1 MARER
6 RRAFNADQ
14 LAGLLFFLFVAA
26 GCAYIIYSKS
36 IRFSAWETTAI
47 PVVIMLS
54 YAAIIATVRLL
65 RLRDDQAGDNLYY
78 MGFLFTLTSL
88 GMSLYQFRAD
98 AAAEEI
104 VRNFGVAVA
113 STIAGVALRVLFN
126 QMRRDPV
133 ETEQAARLEL
143 AEASRRVR
151 RELDN
156 TALEM
161 AHFRRASQQAMLDG
175 FQEVRR
181 GAAALNASSA
191 EALQVSVTR
200 ITGECGRLVDGISRT
215 SAELAHL
222 TDRFAMVETP
232 DHPLG
237 SRIEPVLAELKEV
250 IERLDRRA
258 EERLEREVEAAA
270 TLSAAVEALA
280 DMTRQAELTAAY
292 RGRTAGKPKG
302 APDRA
307 GPRRLRDRLS
317 EWGTRVGPFGRRG
330 ADEKGRG

>member
-1 MARER
+1 MAKER
-6 RRAFNADQ
+6 RRVFNADQ
-14 LAGLLFFLFVAA
+14 LAGLLFFVFVTA
-26 GCAYIIYSKS
+26 GCAYVIYSKS
-36 IRFSAWETTAI
+36 IHLSAWETTAI

-54 YAAIIATVRLL
+54 YAAIIATVRLF

-88 GMSLYQFRAD
+88 GMSLYQFRSD

-104 VRNFGVAVA
+104 VRNFGVAIA

-126 QMRRDPV
+126 QMRRDPL

-161 AHFRRASQQAMLDG
+161 AHFRRASQQAITDG
-175 FQEVRR
+175 FEEVRR
-181 GAAALNASSA
+181 GAEALNTSST
-191 EALQVSVTR
+191 EALQASVTR
-200 ITGECGRLVDGISRT
+200 IAEECGRLVDGISRT

-222 TDRFAMVETP
+222 AERLAATETP

-237 SRIEPVLAELKEV
+237 PKIEPVLAELTRS
-250 IERLDRRA
+250 IERLDKRA
-258 EERLEREVEAAA
+258 DERLQRELEAAA
-270 TLSAAVEALA
+270 TLSTAVAMLA
-280 DMTRQAELTAAY
+280 DLARRAEQKASVRRRSGSPT
-292 RGRTAGKPKG
+292 GG
-302 APDRA
+302 ATIS
-307 GPRRLRDRLS
+307 RRLWDRLS
-317 EWGTRVGPFGRRG
+317 DLGAKVVPFSRGRI
-330 ADEKGRG
+330 DEKRKGP

>member
-6 RRAFNADQ
+6 RRVFNADQ
-14 LAGLLFFLFVAA
+14 LAALLFFVFVAA
-26 GCAYIIYSKS
+26 GCAYVIYSKS
-36 IRFSAWETTAI
+36 IHLSAWETTAI

-54 YAAIIATVRLL
+54 YAAVIATVRLF

-88 GMSLYQFRAD
+88 GMSLYQFRSD

-104 VRNFGVAVA
+104 VRNFGVAIA

-126 QMRRDPV
+126 QMRKDPL

-161 AHFRRASQQAMLDG
+161 AHFRRSSQQAILDG

-181 GAAALNASSA
+181 GAEALNTSSA
-191 EALQVSVTR
+191 EALQASITR
-200 ITGECGRLVDGISRT
+200 IGEECGRLVDGISKT
-215 SAELAHL
+215 STELAHL
-222 TDRFAMVETP
+222 AERLATMETP

-237 SRIEPVLAELKEV
+237 PKIEPVLAELKES
-250 IERLDRRA
+250 IDRLDRRA
-258 EERLEREVEAAA
+258 EERLKRELEAAA
-270 TLSAAVEALA
+270 TLSAAVTALG
-280 DMTRQAELTAAY
+280 DMTRQAEQKAY
-292 RGRTAGKPKG
+292 RKQRGGSLAG
-302 APDRA
+302 APDRSIS
-307 GPRRLRDRLS
+307 RRLWERLNDLGS
-317 EWGTRVGPFGRRG
+317 KVAPFSRRR

>member
-1 MARER
+1 MAKER
-6 RRAFNADQ
+6 RRVFNADQ
-14 LAGLLFFLFVAA
+14 LAGLLFFIFVAA
-26 GCAYIIYSKS
+26 GCAYVIYSKS
-36 IRFSAWETTAI
+36 IHLSAWETTAI

-54 YAAIIATVRLL
+54 YAAIIATVRLF

-88 GMSLYQFRAD
+88 GMSLYQFRSD

-104 VRNFGVAVA
+104 VRNFGVAIA

-126 QMRRDPV
+126 QMRKDPL

-161 AHFRRASQQAMLDG
+161 AHFRRSSQQAITDG
-175 FQEVRR
+175 FEEVRR
-181 GAAALNASSA
+181 GAEALNTSST
-191 EALQVSVTR
+191 EALQASVTR
-200 ITGECGRLVDGISRT
+200 IAGECGRLVDGISRT

-222 TDRFAMVETP
+222 TERLATMETP

-237 SRIEPVLAELKEV
+237 PKIEPALAELKEA
-250 IERLDRRA
+250 IDRLDKRA
-258 EERLEREVEAAA
+258 DERLERELEAAA
-270 TLSAAVEALA
+270 TLSAAVAALA
-280 DMTRQAELTAAY
+280 EMTRQAEQKASK
-292 RGRTAGKPKG
+292 RQKVSSPPG
-302 APDRA
+302 ASGGA
-307 GPRRLRDRLS
+307 VLRRLWERLS
-317 EWGTRVGPFGRRG
+317 DLGTKVVPLSRRHI
-330 ADEKGRG
+330 DEKGSGP